1 MIVLLQFSILG
12 VYMAVY
18 AGNFESIQKLSFL
31 LVIIG
36 MIGST
41 IAYENLKEKLKRLEG
56 QINKN
61 DVIIEQQYKINER
74 I

>member
-12 VYMAVY
+12 VYMTTY
-18 AGNFESIQKLSFL
+18 AGNFELIRKLSFL
-31 LVIIG
+31 LIIIG

-41 IAYENLKEKLKRLEG
+41 IAYENLKEKIKRLEG

-61 DVIIEQQYKINER
+61 DVIIETKLVNDR
-74 I
+74 R

>member
-1 MIVLLQFSILG
+1 
-12 VYMAVY
+12 MATY
-18 AGNFESIQKLSFL
+18 AGNFELIQKLSFL
-31 LVIIG
+31 LIIIG

-61 DVIIEQQYKINER
+61 DVIIETKLVNDR
-74 I
+74 R

>member
-1 MIVLLQFSILG
+1 
-12 VYMAVY
+12 MAVY